1 MPGSGCQ
8 GFCLWLWQEGVS
20 RRLTVNKSVYC
31 LVFRNKC
38 KSSCFPISLFPR
50 NNYKLMLNA
59 FNLEILLPFWAS
71 QVAIVVK
78 NLLANAAD
86 IRDTGLIPGLGRSPG
101 EGHATHSSILAWRIP
116 WTEEPGGLWSIGSR
130 VWHDWRDLACMHYH
144 FSCSAT
150 QSCPILCDPMDWTA
164 ACQAF
169 LSITISHSLLKLM
182 SIESVMLSNHLV
194 LCHPLLLLPSIFPSI
209 RVSSN
214 ESALHIRWPKY
225 WRFSFSISPSNQYS
239 GLSSFRIDWFD
250 LLAVQGTLKSLLQH
264 HSSKASILWLSA
276 FFIVQLSHPYMTTG
290 KTKALNRQTLLA
302 K

>member
-1 MPGSGCQ
+1 
-8 GFCLWLWQEGVS
+8 
-20 RRLTVNKSVYC
+20 
-31 LVFRNKC
+31 
-38 KSSCFPISLFPR
+38 
-50 NNYKLMLNA
+50 
-59 FNLEILLPFWAS
+59 
-71 QVAIVVK
+71 
-78 NLLANAAD
+78 
-86 IRDTGLIPGLGRSPG
+86 
-101 EGHATHSSILAWRIP
+101 
-116 WTEEPGGLWSIGSR
+116 
-130 VWHDWRDLACMHYH
+130 MHYH

-290 KTKALNRQTLLA
+290 KTKALNRQPLLA